1 MFYQIVIYLFSLFRD
16 LKVTNTNVF
25 VQLDSKENI
34 VKSELRHVPI
44 THVKMVQPAQTMRIS
59 WVEAS

>member
-1 MFYQIVIYLFSLFRD
+1 MFYEIVIYLFSLFRD

-34 VKSELRHVPI
+34 VKSELRPVPI
-44 THVKMVQPAQTMRIS
+44 THVKMVQPVQTMRIS